1 MMTAQVPFGVDL
13 LAALEKSKAH
23 RRDLA
28 IASRWAIDLI
38 ARKKV
43 NQLDL
48 VLAFDGEFDDVA
60 AALKEE
66 DERFALCVRLLRERQ
81 ETQR

>member
-1 MMTAQVPFGVDL
+1 MMTVHMPLGVDL

-28 IASRWAIDLI
+28 IASRI
-38 ARKKV
+38 
-43 NQLDL
+43 
-48 VLAFDGEFDDVA
+48 DGEFDDVA

-66 DERFALCVRLLRERQ
+66 EERFALCVRLLRERQ

>member
-38 ARKKV
+38 ARP
-43 NQLDL
+43 
-48 VLAFDGEFDDVA
+48 
-60 AALKEE
+60 
-66 DERFALCVRLLRERQ
+66 RH
-81 ETQR
+81 